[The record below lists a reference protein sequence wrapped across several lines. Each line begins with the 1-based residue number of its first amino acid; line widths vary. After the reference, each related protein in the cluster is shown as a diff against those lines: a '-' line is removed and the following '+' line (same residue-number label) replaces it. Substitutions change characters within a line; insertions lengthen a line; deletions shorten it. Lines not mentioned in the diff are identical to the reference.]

1 MKTHFPDIPIRA
13 RSGTPN
19 PVRHFSL
26 ETQLTQLE
34 KKAEVERKSPF
45 FLPDLLPLESHFLN
59 KVKAKLGFFFYQL
72 IGWLSLWPLVLADE
86 IPTVVLFGNIR

>member
-13 RSGTPN
+13 RSGTPK
-19 PVRHFSL
+19 PARHFSL
-26 ETQLTQLE
+26 ETQLSQLK

-59 KVKAKLGFFFYQL
+59 KVKAKLGFFFFL
-72 IGWLSLWPLVLADE
+72 STDWMVELVAIGL
-86 IPTVVLFGNIR
+86 GR